1 MLDTPGHPLLS
12 ITTSHCVDEKVRP
25 REGQRL
31 ASVPTGS
38 LSDLGLEAI
47 RDLSFLPQRL
57 VSSSPATLTK

>member
-1 MLDTPGHPLLS
+1 MLDAPGHPLLS

-31 ASVPTGS
+31 ASVPSGS

-47 RDLSFLPQRL
+47 RDPPFPPQGL
-57 VSSSPATLTK
+57 VSSFLATLPK